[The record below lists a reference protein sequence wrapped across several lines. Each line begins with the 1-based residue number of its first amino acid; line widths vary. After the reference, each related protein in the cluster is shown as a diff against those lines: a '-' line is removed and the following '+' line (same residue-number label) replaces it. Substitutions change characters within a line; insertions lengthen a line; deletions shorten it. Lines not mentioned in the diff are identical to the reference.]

1 MMTGSILRAKEA
13 LVDPEADISR
23 GEFNLSSVSFSTIS
37 VPTSIEIKLSSSCL
51 IYNQFSLPDPCSERG
66 KVIFTGL
73 YLIESKTLPKPIPSA
88 NGTHF

>member
-1 MMTGSILRAKEA
+1 MIGSILRAKEA
-13 LVDPEADISR
+13 LVDPEADMSR

-37 VPTSIEIKLSSSCL
+37 VPTSIKIKISSCL
-51 IYNQFSLPDPCSERG
+51 IHYRSSLPDPCSERG
-66 KVIFTGL
+66 KVILTGL